1 MCVFTCIN
9 ILAFIFIIIFFL
21 DAKDTINSSKSV
33 LHNTCWNVFVII
45 LIIITALPTNTC
57 ATHISVARE
66 LEATPAMFGGG
77 LAGLLVVAASLS
89 AVSPTGGSGGH
100 VSQLGKYTSIYIVPP
115 GGQPTTV
122 RVMQDSSCPLWAG

>member
-1 MCVFTCIN
+1 MQRIQSIAVKVF
-9 ILAFIFIIIFFL
+9 
-21 DAKDTINSSKSV
+21 

-45 LIIITALPTNTC
+45 LISALPTNTC

-100 VSQLGKYTSIYIVPP
+100 VSQLGKYTSIYI
-115 GGQPTTV
+115 
-122 RVMQDSSCPLWAG
+122 